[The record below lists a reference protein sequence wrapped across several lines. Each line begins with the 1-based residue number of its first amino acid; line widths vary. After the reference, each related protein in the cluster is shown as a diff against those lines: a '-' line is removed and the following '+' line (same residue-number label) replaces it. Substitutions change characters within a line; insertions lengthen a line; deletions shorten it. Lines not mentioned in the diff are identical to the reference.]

1 MRTPDRTR
9 VCEGPQTRRAN
20 DCTRVD
26 PGVKNKWQQ
35 VGKLADTESVN
46 DEDGLRRS
54 KKNVSD
60 LKKHTQGYDLTGS
73 LNPSE
78 GEKTHRRAYPNKVL
92 KLSRSREK
100 FANFLGRNKPPI
112 EGVAGRGSD
121 LPRAARPLPSKLGAL
136 KRGHPL
142 AAAASPGVRSADS
155 QALSSQDPPVIR
167 RHVEEEDR
175 KRASQAC

>member
-100 FANFLGRNKPPI
+100 FANFLGRNKPPH
-112 EGVAGRGSD
+112 RGGGGTGLRPASGCS
-121 LPRAARPLPSKLGAL
+121 PAA
-136 KRGHPL
+136 
-142 AAAASPGVRSADS
+142 
-155 QALSSQDPPVIR
+155 Q
-167 RHVEEEDR
+167 
-175 KRASQAC
+175 